1 MNLLIGTFL
10 KLFIAFLIVIAL
22 GMYLVIVGGNINKTD
37 EERRLEDEEQMN
49 YLKNYKKRKIK
60 DGGKYETKSNC

>member
-10 KLFIAFLIVIAL
+10 KLFIVLSIVIAL
-22 GMYLVIVGGNINKTD
+22 GMYLVIVGGNITKTD

-49 YLKNYKKRKIK
+49 YLKNYKNNK
-60 DGGKYETKSNC
+60 ESF